1 MKKLEGKELY
11 RRLQEAKNYK
21 KLYEAQKQMNL
32 VLKERLK
39 TSEQINALQEKRI
52 NTQEEMLRLQ
62 GIRIEYLEKIV
73 FGKSKKNKDD
83 DHKNDKDDNLK
94 NDKKEKV
101 KRTKESYQREIPQE
115 SEITNVLNFSINDC
129 NVCGTELINKKTY
142 ERYVEDIIFPKE
154 NLKNPLKT
162 VVLEKIKSGYCKKCK
177 QYRHAKDINGSK
189 VILGENV
196 KVLAVYLNIVMRQS
210 YAQIIN
216 MFKDIYWIKLT
227 DGEIA
232 NILET
237 NSNKLLDEYQ
247 KIDQRINKQ
256 EGTHYDET
264 TYKNQ
269 KTVNGGN
276 YAWVKTGTETSDLIL
291 KVGQTRGIGN
301 AEKLKGENNK
311 VAITD
316 DYGAYKNLFENHQLC
331 WAHPLRKFRDLKDS
345 QSLTKIQHDNC
356 KSTYEKFAKLF
367 KETEKIN
374 ETPLSN
380 KQKHKSKLFKKME
393 IISKIKKNDP
403 SKLITYKETLNS
415 NIKKYFTCLDFEKIP
430 MTNNKAERSFRHL
443 VLKRKTSF
451 GVKTDKGAKTLEI
464 LYSVVMSLWRSKPQ
478 NFFAS
483 YQHLLE
489 NS

>member
-21 KLYEAQKQMNL
+21 KLYEFAKQRIENLEKIVEQMANINKEQNKIIQAQK
-32 VLKERLK
+32 E
-39 TSEQINALQEKRI
+39 IIEK
-52 NTQEEMLRLQ
+52 Q

-83 DHKNDKDDNLK
+83 DHKNDKGGNLK
-94 NDKKEKV
+94 NNKKEKV
-101 KRTKESYQREIPQE
+101 KRDAKSYQREIPQE
-115 SEITNVLNFSINDC
+115 SEITSISNFSINDC
-129 NVCGTELINKKTY
+129 NVCGIELINKKIY
-142 ERYVEDIIFPKE
+142 ERYVEDIIFPTE

-162 VVLEKIKSGYCKKCK
+162 IVLEKIESGYCKKCK
-177 QYRHAKDINGSK
+177 KYRHAKDINGSK
-189 VILGENV
+189 VVLGKNV
-196 KVLAVYLNIVMRQS
+196 KILAVYLNIVMRQS
-210 YAQIIN
+210 YDQIIN

-227 DGEIA
+227 DGEIT

-237 NSNKLLDEYQ
+237 NSNKLLEEFY
-247 KIDQRINKQ
+247 KIDERINTQ

-269 KTVNGGN
+269 KTINGGN

-291 KVGQTRGIGN
+291 KVGKTRGIGN

-316 DYGAYKNLFENHQLC
+316 DYGAYKNLFEKHQLC

-374 ETPLSN
+374 EMPVSS
-380 KQKHKSKLFKKME
+380 KQKHKQRLTKKME
-393 IISKIKKNDP
+393 KISKIKKNDP
-403 SKLITYKETLNS
+403 SKLKTYKETLNS

-478 NFFAS
+478 SFFAS
-483 YQHLLE
+483 YQHLLR